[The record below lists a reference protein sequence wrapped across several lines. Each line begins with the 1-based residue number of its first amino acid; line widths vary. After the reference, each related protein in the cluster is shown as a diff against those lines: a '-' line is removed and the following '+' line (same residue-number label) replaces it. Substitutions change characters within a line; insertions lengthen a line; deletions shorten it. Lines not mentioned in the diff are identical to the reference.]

1 MRFEHAV
8 RSVLYVSVCVGM
20 RARMLHAACSRRFP
34 PFLMPLPLF
43 LTANDRAAMAGAG
56 VAEPQRSAA

>member
-34 PFLMPLPLF
+34 PFLMSLPLF
-43 LTANDRAAMAGAG
+43 FDC
-56 VAEPQRSAA
+56 E